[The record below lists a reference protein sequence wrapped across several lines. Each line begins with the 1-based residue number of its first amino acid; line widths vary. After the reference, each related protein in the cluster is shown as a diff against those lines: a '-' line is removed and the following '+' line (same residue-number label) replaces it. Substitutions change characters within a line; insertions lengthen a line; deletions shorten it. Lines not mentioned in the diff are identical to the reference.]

1 MLTMLI
7 GAPPARPRGAR
18 LASVPDG
25 EPPEAEF
32 GFPGPLPDRLVAA
45 VLDGSKTTTSGLVAD
60 YEHEHE
66 PAITS
71 SVAPGG
77 E

>member
-1 MLTMLI
+1 
-7 GAPPARPRGAR
+7 
-18 LASVPDG
+18 VPDG